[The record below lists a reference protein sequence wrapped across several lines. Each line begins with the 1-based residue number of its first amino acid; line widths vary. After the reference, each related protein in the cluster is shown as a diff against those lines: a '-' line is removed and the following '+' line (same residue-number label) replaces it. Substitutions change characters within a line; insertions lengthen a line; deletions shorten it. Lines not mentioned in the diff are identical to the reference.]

1 MPRDFATLVAELQLL
16 EPAAA
21 EAIQTEAQNLAQ
33 QPTALARQRGLLTA
47 EQTEVIETLLAPD
60 DAIPGYE
67 IQALLGMGG
76 MGAVFRARQKNLNRP
91 VALKTVLLS
100 RGIGATALDRF
111 EQEAVLLAK
120 IVHPHVVSAYDFGKH
135 AGALYLALELVA
147 GEDMERY
154 SRRLGPLAES
164 VAWQLVR
171 QAVAGLAHAADLGIV
186 HRDIKPANLLLVTPP
201 AGFPLP
207 SGVPLV
213 KIADFGLSLLTS
225 ELDERTRLTSA
236 GTAVG
241 SPNYMSPEQLGGEA
255 IDHRTD
261 IYALGATAYQLLVGK
276 PPFAGL
282 SLSALVGKKLSTGPD
297 PLEQQRTDL
306 SAGTV
311 ALVHRMMAVD
321 RGERPAN
328 YRELLREI
336 DALAGS
342 DVLPTQPMPAT
353 TLATLPTQIIGGV
366 TTVKSVQPR
375 TKPGV
380 LAAIG
385 LVVVLL
391 LFGGGWL
398 LTRNRPQKITVVVGD
413 YRSDRYGP
421 EFSLFTG
428 VDLIGWGNLSGEWK
442 PAKDKEGGAV
452 LSGRQGSVTR
462 SLNWSSEESGQEVE
476 WRVTLLIQRLVAKAI
491 QLEFD
496 QHPTTQ
502 DRLQISITG
511 DTVAIGQRRGS
522 RVVRERRLGNDS
534 ATLELQLVRR
544 TADWLILVDEVPV
557 ASLPRLSAAAA
568 SRLRLSVDG
577 GPALFADISIA
588 PRNE

>member
-1 MPRDFATLVAELQLL
+1 MPRDFVTLVAELQLL

-21 EAIQTEAQNLAQ
+21 EALQTEAQHLAQ
-33 QPTALARQRGLLTA
+33 QPTALARQRGLLTS

-67 IQALLGMGG
+67 ILGLLGMGG

-100 RGIGATALDRF
+100 RGIGPTALDRF
-111 EQEAVLLAK
+111 EQEAVTLAK

-164 VAWQLVR
+164 VAWHLVR
-171 QAVAGLAHAADLGIV
+171 QVVAGLAHAADLGIV
-186 HRDIKPANLLLVTPP
+186 HRDIKPANLLLVSPP

-207 SGVPLV
+207 PGVPLV

-225 ELDERTRLTSA
+225 DVDERTRLTSA
-236 GTAVG
+236 GTAIG

-276 PPFAGL
+276 PPFADMPL
-282 SLSALVGKKLSTGPD
+282 STLVGKKLSTGPD
-297 PLEQQRTDL
+297 PLEQRRTDL
-306 SAGTV
+306 SAGTI
-311 ALVHRMMAVD
+311 ALVHRMMAID
-321 RGERPAN
+321 RDERPAN

-336 DALAGS
+336 DSLAGS
-342 DVLPTQPMPAT
+342 DVPPTQPMSAA
-353 TLATLPTQIIGGV
+353 TLAALPTQIIGGV
-366 TTVKSVQPR
+366 TTVKSPR
-375 TKPGV
+375 PRSKLGIWATV
-380 LAAIG
+380 G
-385 LVVVLL
+385 LVVALVLV
-391 LFGGGWL
+391 GSGWL
-398 LTRNRPQKITVVVGD
+398 LMRSRQQPITVVIGD
-413 YRSDRYGP
+413 YRSERYGP
-421 EFSLFTG
+421 EFPLFTG
-428 VDLIGWGNLSGEWK
+428 VDLVGWGNMAGEWK
-442 PAKDKEGGAV
+442 PAKDKEGAAV
-452 LSGRQGSVTR
+452 LSGRQGSVSR
-462 SLNWSSEESGQEVE
+462 SLNWGPTEPEQEIE
-476 WRVTLLIQRLVAKAI
+476 WRVTLLIQRLQAKAI
-491 QLEFD
+491 RLEFD
-496 QHPTTQ
+496 QQPTTR
-502 DRLQISITG
+502 DSLQILITG
-511 DTVAIGQRRGS
+511 DSLAIGQWRAD
-522 RVVRERRLGNDS
+522 RVIRERRWDNDS

-544 TADWLILVDEVPV
+544 AADWLILVDEVPA
-557 ASLPRLSAAAA
+557 ASLPRLPAAPA
-568 SRLRLSVDG
+568 SRLRISVEG